1 MSRLSMVASLVLA
14 LASTASARAY
24 RPPQPPID
32 RVDPP
37 VQVEPVDGHHFA
49 QPPDAMPRPQRA
61 FDRATVRAALA
72 RARAT
77 NIARFRAYQSRG
89 VFPSNTFSEDKLN
102 VWRDAAG
109 HLCAA
114 ATIINA
120 SGLTDLVSRVADQN
134 NFIRLADVTSGPLMD
149 WILTSGLTQDE
160 IAAIQEPFMPVARP
174 RRPIEPD
181 LRTAENE
188 RLRVKYAAVTEMIL
202 ANEKTSLD
210 LATDRVM
217 KRPQLAWQLIDR

>member
-1 MSRLSMVASLVLA
+1 M
-14 LASTASARAY
+14 Y

-32 RVDPP
+32 RDEPP

-49 QPPDAMPRPQRA
+49 APPDIGLMPRPHRVL
-61 FDRATVRAALA
+61 DRATVRAALA

-77 NIARFRAYQSRG
+77 NIARFRQYQSRG
-89 VFPSNTFSEDKLN
+89 VFPSNTFSDSKLN
-102 VWRDAAG
+102 VWRDADG

-120 SGLTDLVSRVADQN
+120 SGLTDLVARVADQN
-134 NFIRLADVTSGPLMD
+134 NFIRLADVRQGPLMD

-174 RRPIEPD
+174 SRPIEPD
-181 LRTAENE
+181 LRTTENE
-188 RLRVKYAAVTEMIL
+188 RLRAKYAAVTKML
-202 ANEKTSLD
+202 MANEKQSLD
-210 LATDRVM
+210 LAVERVM
-217 KRPQLAWQLIDR
+217 RRQQLAWTLIGS